1 MAVES
6 LSAQANSDFQD
17 VENRV
22 LTIEPPFETPL
33 CVAAV
38 SIINDMAFEDS
49 ETLNVLL
56 TAMDVFSRVIV
67 TQPTA
72 TIIITDDDS
81 KHTFVPD
88 PKYVHMI
95 WLPSP

>member
-1 MAVES
+1 M
-6 LSAQANSDFQD
+6 
-17 VENRV
+17 
-22 LTIEPPFETPL
+22 
-33 CVAAV
+33 AAV

-56 TAMDVFSRVIV
+56 TPMDVFSRVIV

-72 TIIITDDDS
+72 TIIIADDDS